1 MPNKKQFSSLSL
13 SVPFKIEYLSMVEIS
28 EIYSRNIQH
37 IYELLSM
44 DKIVFLEIP
53 DRDLTCKIIR
63 ISSDQFAVRELHDGD
78 GGVKST
84 LVSYAPIEFVNWL
97 FAAAP
102 FIPYVGQSNGE
113 FWTEEEKAK
122 F

>member
-28 EIYSRNIQH
+28 EIYYSHIQH

-44 DKIVFLEIP
+44 EKIVFLEIP
-53 DRDLTCKIIR
+53 DRDLVCHIIR
-63 ISSDQFAVRELHDGD
+63 IDSEQFAVREFRD
-78 GGVKST
+78 GGSEVV
-84 LVSYAPIEFVNWL
+84 LVSHSPIEFVNWL

-102 FIPYVGQSNGE
+102 FIPYVGESNSE
-113 FWTEEEKAK
+113 FWTEEEKSK

>member
-63 ISSDQFAVRELHDGD
+63 IDSDQFAVREYR
-78 GGVKST
+78 GGGPEMV
-84 LVSYAPIEFVNWL
+84 LISYSPIELVNWL

-102 FIPYVGQSNGE
+102 FIPYVGESNGE

-122 F
+122 L